1 MAHKLDKANK
11 LDIYIATRI
20 KELREYIGM
29 TQTELGNEIG
39 VSYQQIHKY
48 ETGVNR
54 ISAGR
59 LGVISQALS
68 IPIDYFYNKEEKP
81 EYDINRLA
89 SEVEQ
94 NFRQIDNKRYQDAVH
109 LLIKNL
115 AKSSAS
121 VKSE

>member
-94 NFRQIDNKRYQDAVH
+94 HFRQIDNKRYQDALH